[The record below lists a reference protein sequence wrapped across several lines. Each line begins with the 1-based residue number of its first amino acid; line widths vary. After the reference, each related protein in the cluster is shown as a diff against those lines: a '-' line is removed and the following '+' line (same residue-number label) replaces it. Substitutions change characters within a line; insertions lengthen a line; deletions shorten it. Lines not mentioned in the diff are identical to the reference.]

1 MDELLIRQPDDLHI
15 HLRDGDL
22 LPLTVEHVSAQFGRA
37 IVMPN
42 LRPPIVSTSMAIEYR
57 DRILSAVPAGRSFNP
72 LMTLYLTDRTT
83 PSEILSAKESGIVH
97 GVKYY
102 PAGATT
108 NSDFGVTDLL
118 GRFDVFEAM
127 MKHGMPLLLHGEV
140 TDKGV
145 DVFDREKAF
154 LDTVLST
161 LVERFSELKVV
172 LEHITTADSVQF
184 VDSCS
189 DKVAGTITAHHLLL
203 NRSDLFAGGIRPHYY
218 CLPILKREEHRLAL
232 IRAAVSGS
240 PKYFLGTD
248 SAPHEK
254 NTKEAACGCAGVYTA
269 HAALELYASAFDS
282 VGAIDKLENFTSTF
296 GANFYGL
303 PLNVGQVRL
312 LRKSQEILPQYLYP
326 GGGIVPFRAGEKMD
340 WSVSV

>member
-189 DKVAGTITAHHLLL
+189 DKVAATITAHHLLL

-340 WSVSV
+340 

>member
-189 DKVAGTITAHHLLL
+189 DKVAATITAHHLLL

-282 VGAIDKLENFTSTF
+282 AGAIDKLENFTSTF

>member
-1 MDELLIRQPDDLHI
+1 M
-15 HLRDGDL
+15 
-22 LPLTVEHVSAQFGRA
+22 
-37 IVMPN
+37 
-42 LRPPIVSTSMAIEYR
+42 
-57 DRILSAVPAGRSFNP
+57 PAGRSFNP

-189 DKVAGTITAHHLLL
+189 DKVAATITAHHLLL

>member
-189 DKVAGTITAHHLLL
+189 DKVAATITAHHLLL

>member
-189 DKVAGTITAHHLLL
+189 DKVAATITAHHLLL

-282 VGAIDKLENFTSTF
+282 AGAIDKLENFTSTF

-312 LRKSQEILPQYLYP
+312 LRNSQEILPQYLYP

>member
-15 HLRDGDL
+15 HLRDGGL

-108 NSDFGVTDLL
+108 NSDSGVTDLS
-118 GRFDVFEAM
+118 GRFDVLEAM

-145 DVFDREKAF
+145 DVFDREKVF

-161 LVERFSELKVV
+161 VVEKFSELKVV

-189 DKVAGTITAHHLLL
+189 DKVAATITAHHLLL

-232 IRAAVSGS
+232 ISAAVSGS

-303 PLNVGQVRL
+303 PLNVGQVKL
-312 LRKSQEILPQYLYP
+312 LRKSQEEPPQYLYP
-326 GGGIVPFRAGEKMD
+326 GGSIVPFRAGETMD
-340 WSVSV
+340 WSVST

>member
-15 HLRDGDL
+15 HLRDGGL

-83 PSEILSAKESGIVH
+83 PSEILSAKEAGIVH

-108 NSDFGVTDLL
+108 NSDSGVTDLS
-118 GRFDVFEAM
+118 GRFDVLEAM

-145 DVFDREKAF
+145 DVFDREKVF

-161 LVERFSELKVV
+161 VVEKFSELKVV

-189 DKVAGTITAHHLLL
+189 DKVAATITAHHLFKVL
-203 NRSDLFAGGIRPHYY
+203 
-218 CLPILKREEHRLAL
+218 
-232 IRAAVSGS
+232 
-240 PKYFLGTD
+240 
-248 SAPHEK
+248 
-254 NTKEAACGCAGVYTA
+254 
-269 HAALELYASAFDS
+269 
-282 VGAIDKLENFTSTF
+282 
-296 GANFYGL
+296 
-303 PLNVGQVRL
+303 
-312 LRKSQEILPQYLYP
+312 
-326 GGGIVPFRAGEKMD
+326 
-340 WSVSV
+340 

>member
-1 MDELLIRQPDDLHI
+1 
-15 HLRDGDL
+15 
-22 LPLTVEHVSAQFGRA
+22 
-37 IVMPN
+37 
-42 LRPPIVSTSMAIEYR
+42 
-57 DRILSAVPAGRSFNP
+57 
-72 LMTLYLTDRTT
+72 MTLYLTDRTT

-189 DKVAGTITAHHLLL
+189 DKVAATITAHHLLL

-282 VGAIDKLENFTSTF
+282 VGAIDKLENFT
-296 GANFYGL
+296 
-303 PLNVGQVRL
+303 
-312 LRKSQEILPQYLYP
+312 
-326 GGGIVPFRAGEKMD
+326 
-340 WSVSV
+340 

>member
-15 HLRDGDL
+15 HLRDGDF

-42 LRPPIVSTSMAIEYR
+42 LRPPIVSTSMAVRYR
-57 DRILSAVPAGRSFNP
+57 DQILSAVPEGRSFNP

-83 PSEILSAKESGIVH
+83 PSEILSAKESGVVH

-108 NSDFGVTDLL
+108 NSDSGVSDLS
-118 GRFDVFEAM
+118 GRYDVLEAM
-127 MKHGMPLLLHGEV
+127 MKHGMPLLVHGEV
-140 TDKGV
+140 TDKSV
-145 DVFDREKAF
+145 DIFDREKVF
-154 LDTVLST
+154 LDEVLGGV
-161 LVERFSELKVV
+161 VERFPELKIV
-172 LEHITTADSVQF
+172 LEHITTADSVAF
-184 VDSCS
+184 VDACS
-189 DKVAGTITAHHLLL
+189 DKVAATITAHHLLL
-203 NRSDLFAGGIRPHYY
+203 NRGDLFSGGIRPHHY
-218 CLPILKREEHRLAL
+218 CLPILKREEHRVAL

-254 NTKEAACGCAGVYTA
+254 NTKETSCGCAGVYTA
-269 HAALELYASAFDS
+269 HAAIELYAAAFDS

-296 GANFYGL
+296 GAKFYEL
-303 PLNVGQVRL
+303 PLNVGQLRL
-312 LRKSQEILPQYLYP
+312 LRQRQEVLPEYSYP
-326 GGGIVPFRAGEKMD
+326 GGSIIPFRAGE
-340 WSVSV
+340 VLVETVAA

>member
-1 MDELLIRQPDDLHI
+1 
-15 HLRDGDL
+15 
-22 LPLTVEHVSAQFGRA
+22 
-37 IVMPN
+37 
-42 LRPPIVSTSMAIEYR
+42 
-57 DRILSAVPAGRSFNP
+57 
-72 LMTLYLTDRTT
+72 MTLYLTDRTT

-127 MKHGMPLLLHGEV
+127 MKHCMPLLLHGEV

-189 DKVAGTITAHHLLL
+189 DKVAATITAHHLLL

-326 GGGIVPFRAGEKMD
+326 GGGIVPFRAGEKID

>member
-1 MDELLIRQPDDLHI
+1 
-15 HLRDGDL
+15 
-22 LPLTVEHVSAQFGRA
+22 
-37 IVMPN
+37 MPN

-189 DKVAGTITAHHLLL
+189 DKVAATITAHHLLL

-282 VGAIDKLENFTSTF
+282 AGAIDKLENFTSTF

>member
-15 HLRDGDL
+15 HLRDGDF

-189 DKVAGTITAHHLLL
+189 DKVAATITAHHLLL